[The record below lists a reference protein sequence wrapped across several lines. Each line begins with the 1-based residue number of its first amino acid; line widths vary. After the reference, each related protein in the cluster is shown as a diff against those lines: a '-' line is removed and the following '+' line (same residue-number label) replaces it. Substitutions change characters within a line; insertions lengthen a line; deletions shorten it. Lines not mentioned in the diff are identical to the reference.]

1 MFACDYPEVFSH
13 NVEEEFRADDMFE
26 IKKETRFKTLEKDE
40 KISVE
45 RC

>member
-26 IKKETRFKTLEKDE
+26 IKKRLDLKL
-40 KISVE
+40 
-45 RC
+45 